1 MTNREILGAG
11 LAVIIGIAGS
21 AVGVSAQ
28 VAGQDRN
35 TDSRETRGERQIA
48 EPEFRS
54 AKWIEG
60 REVRNDNAEH
70 VASIGDL
77 ILDRGSGRIDYA
89 VLKTGTILGMGGKR
103 VAVSYASLR
112 WDPSA
117 EHFVL
122 PLTPE
127 QLKQYPEF
135 SEDEWEGVTDT
146 KADAKALRQRL
157 MTDAAKT
164 SGDPY
169 ATSMSGAKAMRVKG
183 EVTKVERVRNDGYGE
198 QVVLTVK
205 TEEGARRVA
214 LGPSWFVN
222 SGVFAPMRGDQ
233 VTIEGVALARDPEK
247 TVVAKTMRV
256 GDRDMVLRTDNGSPA
271 WAVTAEETP
280 EQRSR
285 AARRYVLL
293 SALLGAR
300 VDCRGNECGKVYDL
314 ILERASGGL
323 AFLSIDPNQ
332 NFLGIADTKRLVPW
346 SVVSVGS
353 DGVARIDAS
362 KEMVLASPETP
373 SDIAT
378 LNSSGVGDLVYKAY
392 DVNAPKFEAAGAP
405 MHEGPAMAGAD
416 AWSQNGSIC
425 KAIRRD
431 SARTV
436 TGKSGGMTDVTFEH
450 GIPDARAIT
459 VNEDGKD
466 VLVLLGPAWYMKNQK
481 IPCDKD
487 AQVTIQTYRTTIA
500 GKDYLI
506 ARSIDCGGTRVDLI
520 GGTGSPAWD
529 RSK

>member
-1 MTNREILGAG
+1 MTSNRVLGAG
-11 LAVIIGIAGS
+11 LAILIATAGM
-21 AVGVSAQ
+21 AAGVSAQ
-28 VAGQDRN
+28 DTGRGR
-35 TDSRETRGERQIA
+35 TPDSREVQGARKIDQ
-48 EPEFRS
+48 PEFRS
-54 AKWIEG
+54 AKWLEG
-60 REVRNDNAEH
+60 REVRNDNGEH
-70 VASIGDL
+70 VASIGDM
-77 ILDRGSGRIDYA
+77 ILDRGSGRIDYV
-89 VLKTGTILGMGGKR
+89 VLKTGTILGMGGNR
-103 VAVSYASLR
+103 VALSYASLR

-135 SEDEWEGVTDT
+135 NEDEWKGVTDT
-146 KADAKALRQRL
+146 NASAKTLRQRL
-157 MTDAAKT
+157 MTDASKT
-164 SGDPY
+164 AGDPY
-169 ATSMSGAKAMRVKG
+169 GTSVSGAKALRVKG

-205 TEEGARRVA
+205 TEDGERRVA

-222 SGVFAPMRGDQ
+222 SGAFAPMRGDQ
-233 VTIEGVALARDPEK
+233 VTIEAVALARDPEK

-256 GDRDMVLRTDNGSPA
+256 GDRDLVLRTEEGSPA

-285 AARRYVLL
+285 AARRYLLL
-293 SALLGAR
+293 STLLGAR
-300 VDCRGNECGKVYDL
+300 VDCRGSECGKVYDV
-314 ILERASGGL
+314 ILERDSGGL

-346 SVVSVGS
+346 SVVSVAS

-378 LNSSGVGDLVYKAY
+378 LNSSGVGGLVYKAY
-392 DVNAPKFEAAGAP
+392 DVEAPKFEAAARP
-405 MHEGPAMAGAD
+405 THEAPAMAGAE
-416 AWSQNGSIC
+416 AWSRNGTIC
-425 KAIRRD
+425 KAIRKD

-436 TGKSGGMTDVTFEH
+436 TGKSAGVTDVTFEQ

-459 VNEDGKD
+459 VNEDGKE

-481 IPCDKD
+481 LPCDAD
-487 AQVTIQTYRTTIA
+487 TRVTIQTYRTTIA

-506 ARSIDCGGTRVDLI
+506 ARSIDCGGTRVDLLD
-520 GGTGSPAWD
+520 GTGSPAWD